1 MARKMHSNG
10 EDNQLVMLQTKYLG
24 MVECDENSIVYFPQ
38 GLPGF
43 DELRRFVCL
52 EQPEFR
58 PLIYLQSVENP
69 QICFLTLPVSAIDT
83 AYRLEVAS
91 SEGVILGMEGQPVV
105 SGTNVIGLAILT
117 TSTDQDP
124 TANLLSP
131 VVINVAT
138 RIGMQ
143 IVQAQSQYDWRHPL
157 MAAPAAEAACL

>member
-1 MARKMHSNG
+1 
-10 EDNQLVMLQTKYLG
+10 MLETKYLG

-43 DELRRFVCL
+43 DELRHFVCL

-58 PLIYLQSVENP
+58 PLVYLQSVENP
-69 QICFLTLPVSAIDT
+69 QICFLTLPVRAIDT
-83 AYRLEVAS
+83 AYRLEVGR
-91 SEGVILGMEGQPVV
+91 SEETVLGLEGQPVT
-105 SGTNVIGLAILT
+105 SGTNLIGLAILT

-131 VVINVAT
+131 VVINVAS

-157 MAAPAAEAACL
+157 TATPEAEVACL